1 MQAQEA
7 SDYGVADKIIGSR
20 DNAFK
25 KRDYDSILAQS
36 KAMRGRTAGNPQAA
50 PSGFRNHCGAA
61 NLPTFCDDRN

>member
-25 KRDYDSILAQS
+25 KRVGYKKFFSL
-36 KAMRGRTAGNPQAA
+36 
-50 PSGFRNHCGAA
+50 
-61 NLPTFCDDRN
+61 LPTLSYHMIIILFVVHRIMIAYWHNRRL